1 MVGSR
6 KSKCWYSIDK
16 NFNNMSSEIHKYIE
30 TSLEKKQNL
39 FNSSVI
45 NFPSDK
51 KLNKN
56 DIFNIN
62 TNNFWNIGD
71 ESNKDQLKAVTGICF
86 MLGVLTIIGLYSNLV

>member
-1 MVGSR
+1 
-6 KSKCWYSIDK
+6 
-16 NFNNMSSEIHKYIE
+16 MSAEIHKYIE

-56 DIFNIN
+56 NIFKID
-62 TNNFWNIGD
+62 TGNFWNIGD

-86 MLGVLTIIGLYSNLV
+86 MLGTLTIIGLYSNLI

>member
-1 MVGSR
+1 
-6 KSKCWYSIDK
+6 
-16 NFNNMSSEIHKYIE
+16 MSAEIHKYIE

-56 DIFNIN
+56 DIFNID
-62 TNNFWNIGD
+62 TGNFWNIGD
-71 ESNKDQLKAVTGICF
+71 KSNKDQLKAVTGICF
-86 MLGVLTIIGLYSNLV
+86 MLGTLTIIGLYSNLI

>member
-1 MVGSR
+1 
-6 KSKCWYSIDK
+6 
-16 NFNNMSSEIHKYIE
+16 MSTEIHKYIE

-39 FNSSVI
+39 FNASVI

-51 KLNKN
+51 KLNKT

-62 TNNFWNIGD
+62 TANFWNIGD

-86 MLGVLTIIGLYSNLV
+86 MLGVLTIIGLYSNLIQ

>member
-1 MVGSR
+1 
-6 KSKCWYSIDK
+6 
-16 NFNNMSSEIHKYIE
+16 MSSEIHKYIE

-39 FNSSVI
+39 FNASVI

-51 KLNKN
+51 KLNKTH
-56 DIFNIN
+56 ILNID
-62 TNNFWNIGD
+62 TRDFWNIGD